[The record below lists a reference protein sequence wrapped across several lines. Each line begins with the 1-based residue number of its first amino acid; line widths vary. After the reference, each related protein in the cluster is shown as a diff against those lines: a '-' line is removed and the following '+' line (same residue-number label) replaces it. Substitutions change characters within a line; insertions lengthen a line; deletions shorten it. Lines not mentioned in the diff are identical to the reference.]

1 MQSVSMRD
9 MLDAG
14 VHFGHRTR
22 YWSPKMAPYIFGTHE
37 NTHIINLEES
47 LPLFNEAMAFAESL
61 AANGKT
67 ILFVGT
73 KRQARSVVARTATDC
88 GMPYVN
94 HRWLGGMLTNFR
106 TIKGS
111 VRRLLTLEDMVEN
124 GGGEGLTKKEQLSLD
139 REREKLDRSLG
150 GIKEMKGLPDALFVI
165 DVGHE
170 SIAVK
175 EARLLGIPVIGVV
188 DTNTSPDDI
197 EYVIPGNDDSIK
209 SINLYLETLS
219 ETIRSAR
226 KMDLNEIIS
235 DDEFVEVTSDE

>member
-1 MQSVSMRD
+1 MRD
-9 MLDAG
+9 MLEAG

-22 YWSPKMAPYIFGTHE
+22 FWSPKMAPFIFGTHE
-37 NTHIINLEES
+37 NIHIINLEES
-47 LPLFNEAMAFAESL
+47 LPMFNEAMTFAQSL

-111 VRRLLTLEDMVEN
+111 VRRLLSLEDMVEN

-139 REREKLDRSLG
+139 REREKLSRSLG
-150 GIKEMKGLPDALFVI
+150 GIKEMKGLPDALFVV

-175 EARLLGIPVIGVV
+175 EAKLLGIPVIGVV
-188 DTNTSPDDI
+188 DTNTSPEDI
-197 EYVIPGNDDSIK
+197 DYVIPGNDDSIK

-219 ETIRSAR
+219 EAIRSAR
-226 KMDLNEIIS
+226 KMNLDEIVVD
-235 DDEFVEVTSDE
+235 DDEFVEVESSE